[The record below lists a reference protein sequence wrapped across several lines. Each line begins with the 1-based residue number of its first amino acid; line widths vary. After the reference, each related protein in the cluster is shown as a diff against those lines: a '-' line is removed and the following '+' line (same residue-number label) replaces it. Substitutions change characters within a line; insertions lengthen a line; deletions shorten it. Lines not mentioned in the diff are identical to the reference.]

1 MNYIRTKTLL
11 ILLTVV
17 ATISMIL
24 CTAIST
30 KSDEKQLLPEQFSDG
45 FKLTKPVAFYDP
57 GNLFELINGQAVF
70 YLSYGFVR
78 LEHAFYEK
86 EPMKASDFIARYRKT
101 LGRLAKF

>member
-24 CTAIST
+24 CTAISA

-86 EPMKASDFIARYRKT
+86 VDAVYTVDV
-101 LGRLAKF
+101 